1 MTGITGYRLT
11 AEINRQLRL
20 SNEIA
25 RAQSDISSGNR
36 LQTASDDPAAWARV
50 AVIKRVES
58 NQNSWLANVNTS
70 AAVADQVSSALEGL
84 ANSFTRAGELMVE
97 ANNAT
102 TTASDRQAI
111 ADELN
116 GIADDIDSA
125 ATAVDS
131 RGLPLFPANTPLPI
145 PISRVLQITATDSK
159 TNVFDTVQTA
169 TAGTKSLG
177 QILRDAAAAIL
188 DPDDTVRKTNSATS
202 SDEVQ
207 AGITHIS
214 ALIGQ
219 QGVRAARID
228 DIKTQLQSSLSS
240 LEEERG
246 GLQGTDVTATV
257 AKMQADLLSLQAAQA
272 LFARINQSTLFD
284 LLR

>member
-11 AEINRQLRL
+11 AEINRQLKL
-20 SNEIA
+20 SNDIA

-50 AVIKRVES
+50 AVIKRVQS
-58 NQNSWLANVNTS
+58 NQNAWLANVNTS
-70 AAVADQVSSALEGL
+70 AAVADQVSSSLEGL
-84 ANSFTRAGELMVE
+84 SNSFTRAGELMVD

-102 TTASDRQAI
+102 KTASDRQAI

-116 GIADDIDSA
+116 GIADDVDAA

-159 TNVFDTVQTA
+159 TNVFDSVQTA
-169 TAGTKSLG
+169 TGTKSLS
-177 QILRDAAAAIL
+177 QILRDAATAIL
-188 DPDDTVRKTNSATS
+188 NPDDTLRKTDSAAS

-207 AGITHIS
+207 AGITQIS

-228 DIKTQLQSSLSS
+228 DIKTQLQGSLSS

-246 GLQGTDVTATV
+246 GLQGTDVTGTV

>member
-11 AEINRQLRL
+11 AEINRQLKL
-20 SNEIA
+20 SNAIA
-25 RAQSDISSGNR
+25 RSQSDISSGVR

-58 NQNSWLANVNTS
+58 NQQAWLGNVNTS
-70 AAVADQVSSALEGL
+70 ASVADQVSSVLDGL
-84 ANSFTRAGELMVE
+84 SSSFTRAGELMVN

-102 TTASDRQAI
+102 NTPSDRQAI

-125 ATAVDS
+125 ATTIDS

-159 TNVFDTVQTA
+159 TNVFDSVPTV
-169 TAGTKSLG
+169 GGPKSLS
-177 QILRDAAAAIL
+177 QILRNAATVIVGT
-188 DPDDTVRKTNSATS
+188 DDTQRKIDSQAAN
-202 SDEVQ
+202 DEVQ
-207 AGITHIS
+207 AGITQIT

-228 DIKTQLQSSLSS
+228 SIKTQLEDSTSA

-246 GLQGTDVTATV
+246 GLEGTDVSGTV

-284 LLR
+284 LLK

>member
-11 AEINRQLRL
+11 AEINRQLKL
-20 SNEIA
+20 SNDIA

-58 NQNSWLANVNTS
+58 NQNAWLANVNTS
-70 AAVADQVSSALEGL
+70 AAVADQVSSSLEGL
-84 ANSFTRAGELMVE
+84 SNSFTRAGELMVD

-102 TTASDRQAI
+102 KTASDRQAI

-116 GIADDIDSA
+116 GIADDVDSA

-159 TNVFDTVQTA
+159 TNVFDSVQTA
-169 TAGTKSLG
+169 AGTKSLS
-177 QILRDAAAAIL
+177 QILRDAATAIL
-188 DPDDTVRKTNSATS
+188 NPDDTLRKTDSAAS

-207 AGITHIS
+207 AGITQIS

-228 DIKTQLQSSLSS
+228 DIKTQLQGSLSS

-246 GLQGTDVTATV
+246 GLQGTDVTGTV

>member
-11 AEINRQLRL
+11 AEINRQLKL
-20 SNEIA
+20 SNDIA

-58 NQNSWLANVNTS
+58 NQNAWLANVNTS
-70 AAVADQVSSALEGL
+70 AAVADQVSSSLEGL
-84 ANSFTRAGELMVE
+84 SNSFTRAGELMVD

-102 TTASDRQAI
+102 KTASDRQAI

-116 GIADDIDSA
+116 GIADDVDAA

-159 TNVFDTVQTA
+159 TNVFDSVQTA
-169 TAGTKSLG
+169 TGTKSLS
-177 QILRDAAAAIL
+177 QILRDAATAIL
-188 DPDDTVRKTNSATS
+188 NPDDTLRKTDSAAS

-207 AGITHIS
+207 AGITQIS

-228 DIKTQLQSSLSS
+228 DIKTQLQGSLSS

-246 GLQGTDVTATV
+246 GLQGTDVTGTV

>member
-11 AEINRQLRL
+11 AEINRQLKL
-20 SNEIA
+20 SNDIA

-58 NQNSWLANVNTS
+58 NQNAWLANVNTS
-70 AAVADQVSSALEGL
+70 AAVADQVSSSLEGL
-84 ANSFTRAGELMVE
+84 SNSFTRAGELMVD

-102 TTASDRQAI
+102 KTASDRQAI

-116 GIADDIDSA
+116 GIADDVDAA

-159 TNVFDTVQTA
+159 TNVFDSVQTA
-169 TAGTKSLG
+169 AGTKSLS
-177 QILRDAAAAIL
+177 QILRDAATAIL
-188 DPDDTVRKTNSATS
+188 NPDDTLRKTDSAAS

-207 AGITHIS
+207 AGITQIS

-228 DIKTQLQSSLSS
+228 DIKTQLQGSLSS

-246 GLQGTDVTATV
+246 GLQGTDVTGTV

>member
-11 AEINRQLRL
+11 AEINRQLKL
-20 SNEIA
+20 SKDIA
-25 RAQSDISSGNR
+25 RAQTDISSGVR

-50 AVIKRVES
+50 AVIQRQES
-58 NQNSWLANVNTS
+58 NQQAWLSNVNTS
-70 AAVADQVSSALEGL
+70 AAVADQVSTALDGL
-84 ANSFTRAGELMVE
+84 SNSFQRAGELMVE

-102 TTASDRQAI
+102 TKASDRQAI

-116 GIADDIDSA
+116 GIADDVDSA

-145 PISRVLQITATDSK
+145 PISRVLQITSTDSK
-159 TNVFDTVQTA
+159 PNVFDNVQTPN
-169 TAGTKSLG
+169 GVLSLS
-177 QILRDAAAAIL
+177 QILRNAATAIMQTDDAQ
-188 DPDDTVRKTNSATS
+188 RKTDSAAS
-202 SDEVQ
+202 NDNVQ
-207 AGITHIS
+207 AAITHIT
-214 ALIGQ
+214 AMIGQ
-219 QGVRAARID
+219 QGVRAGRID
-228 DIKTQLQSSLSS
+228 SIKTQLENNASS

-246 GLQGTDVTATV
+246 NLQGTDVTSTV

-284 LLR
+284 LLK

>member
-11 AEINRQLRL
+11 AEINRQLKL
-20 SNEIA
+20 SNDIA

-58 NQNSWLANVNTS
+58 NQNAWLANVNTS
-70 AAVADQVSSALEGL
+70 AAVADQVSSSLEGL
-84 ANSFTRAGELMVE
+84 SNSFTRAGELMVD

-102 TTASDRQAI
+102 KTASDRQAI

-116 GIADDIDSA
+116 GIADDVDSA

-159 TNVFDTVQTA
+159 TNVFDSVQTA
-169 TAGTKSLG
+169 TGTKSLS
-177 QILRDAAAAIL
+177 QILRDAATAIL
-188 DPDDTVRKTNSATS
+188 NPDDTLRKTDSAAS

-207 AGITHIS
+207 AGITQIS

-228 DIKTQLQSSLSS
+228 DIKTQLQGSLSS

-246 GLQGTDVTATV
+246 GLQGTDVTGTV

>member
-11 AEINRQLRL
+11 AEINRQLKL
-20 SNEIA
+20 SNDIA

-84 ANSFTRAGELMVE
+84 SNSFQRAGELMVE
-97 ANNAT
+97 ANNGT
-102 TTASDRQAI
+102 TTTSDRQAI
-111 ADELN
+111 ANELL
-116 GIADDIDSA
+116 GIADDIDS
-125 ATAVDS
+125 TALTVDS

-145 PISRVLQITATDSK
+145 PISRVLQITSTDSK
-159 TNVFDTVQTA
+159 TNVFDTVQT
-169 TAGTKSLG
+169 TAGTKSLS
-177 QILRDAAAAIL
+177 QILRDAATAIL
-188 DPDDTVRKTNSATS
+188 NPDDTLRKTDSAAS

-207 AGITHIS
+207 VGITHIS

-246 GLQGTDVTATV
+246 GLQGTDVTGTV